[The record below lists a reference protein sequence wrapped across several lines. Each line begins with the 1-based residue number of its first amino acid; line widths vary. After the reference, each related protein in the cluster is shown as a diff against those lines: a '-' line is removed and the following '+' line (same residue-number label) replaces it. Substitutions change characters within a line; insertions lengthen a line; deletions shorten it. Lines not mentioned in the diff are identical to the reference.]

1 MENQDKYNA
10 FSLLQFMWKW
20 RKWLLIVCV
29 AAFFVSAVC
38 SFLVRPRYKSTA
50 LIYAPRT
57 SSVSKIL
64 LNEQNYNE
72 RLEIKAL
79 ATVDETEQMIPFL
92 NALAIKDSLAE
103 KYHLAEYYNIDV
115 NKKGGRTK
123 LYKTITNNMTVK
135 RTEYGAI
142 SVSLSDWDPQRAYQM
157 TLDVVRW
164 LDTIKNKV
172 EYDRAMAAYV
182 ILQNQLDSI
191 EHEMAVIND
200 SMRTIMAHGVFDV
213 KLQSERLTQQY
224 AIAAAQGNA
233 AAMQRIRNE
242 QDTIAKYGAQ
252 LTTLQDLEFNF
263 SKYHA
268 LCKQKMM
275 DAKMDMTTIMP
286 VKFVIDNPVPADK
299 KFYPKKSLIVVI
311 STLCAF
317 VLTMIVLLF
326 IERIENQPER
336 KNRTGN
342 TQDQ

>member
-1 MENQDKYNA
+1 MENQNKYNA

-20 RKWLLIVCV
+20 RKWLLIVC
-29 AAFFVSAVC
+29 AATFFVSAAC
-38 SFLVRPRYKSTA
+38 SFLVRPRYRSTA
-50 LIYAPRT
+50 QLYAPRT

-79 ATVDETEQMIPFL
+79 ATVDETEQMLPFL
-92 NALAIKDSLAE
+92 NSVAIKDSLIK
-103 KYHLAEYYNIDV
+103 KYNLAEYYNINV
-115 NKKGGRTK
+115 NKKGGMTK
-123 LYKTITNNMTVK
+123 LYKTITNNMIVK
-135 RTEYGAI
+135 RTDYGAI
-142 SVSLSDWDPQRAYQM
+142 SLSLSDWDPQRAYEM

-164 LDTIKNKV
+164 LDTVKNAV
-172 EYDRAMAAYV
+172 EHERALAAYT

-191 EHEMAVIND
+191 EREIANVND
-200 SMRTIMAHGVFDV
+200 SIKEIMSHGVFDV
-213 KLQSERLTQQY
+213 KLQSERLTQQF
-224 AIAAAQGNA
+224 AIAAAQGNT
-233 AAMQRIRNE
+233 AAMQRIIRE

-252 LTTLQDLEFNF
+252 LTSYQDLEYNF

-286 VKFVIDNPVPADK
+286 VKFVIDKPYPADK

-317 VLTMIVLLF
+317 ILTLIVLLT
-326 IERIENQPER
+326 I
-336 KNRTGN
+336 
-342 TQDQ
+342 

>member
-1 MENQDKYNA
+1 MENQNKYNA

-29 AAFFVSAVC
+29 ATFFVSAAC
-38 SFLVRPRYKSTA
+38 SFLVRSRYKSTA

-79 ATVDETEQMIPFL
+79 ATVDETEQMLPFL
-92 NALAIKDSLAE
+92 NSVAIKDSLIE
-103 KYHLAEYYNIDV
+103 KYKLAEYYNINV
-115 NKKGGRTK
+115 NKKGGMTK
-123 LYKTITNNMTVK
+123 LYKTVTNNLTIK
-135 RTEYGAI
+135 RTDYGAI
-142 SVSLSDWDPQRAYQM
+142 SVSVSDWDPQRAYEM
-157 TLDVVRW
+157 TLDVIRW
-164 LDTIKNKV
+164 LDTIKNAV
-172 EYDRAMAAYV
+172 EYERAQAACT
-182 ILQNQLDSI
+182 ILQNQMDSI
-191 EHEMAVIND
+191 EREIAAVND
-200 SMRTIMAHGVFDV
+200 SIRALMAHGVFDV

-224 AIAAAQGNA
+224 AIAAAQGNT
-233 AAMQRIRNE
+233 AAMQRIIKE

-252 LTTLQDLEFNF
+252 LTSYQDLEYNF

-286 VKFVIDNPVPADK
+286 VKFVIDKPFPADK

-317 VLTMIVLLF
+317 FLTMIVLLM
-326 IERIENQPER
+326 IERIENTPVR
-336 KNRTGN
+336 KDPTAD
-342 TQDQ
+342 TQDH

>member
-1 MENQDKYNA
+1 MENQNKYNA

-29 AAFFVSAVC
+29 AAFFVSAAC

-50 LIYAPRT
+50 LLYAPRT

-79 ATVDETEQMIPFL
+79 ATVDETEQMLPFL
-92 NALAIKDSLAE
+92 NSVAIKDSLIE
-103 KYHLAEYYNIDV
+103 KYKLAEYYNIDV
-115 NKKGGRTK
+115 NKKGGMTK
-123 LYKTITNNMTVK
+123 LYKTITNNMTIK
-135 RTEYGAI
+135 RTDYGAI
-142 SVSLSDWDPQRAYQM
+142 SVSVSDWDPQRAYEM

-164 LDTIKNKV
+164 LDTIKNAV
-172 EYDRAMAAYV
+172 EYERALAAYT
-182 ILQNQLDSI
+182 ILQDQLDSI
-191 EHEMAVIND
+191 DREIAVVND
-200 SMRTIMAHGVFDV
+200 SIRALMAHGVFDV

-224 AIAAAQGNA
+224 AIAAAQGNTP
-233 AAMQRIRNE
+233 AMQRIIRE
-242 QDTIAKYGAQ
+242 QDTLAKYGAQ
-252 LTTLQDLEFNF
+252 LTSYQDLEYNF

-286 VKFVIDNPVPADK
+286 VKFVIDKPYPADK
-299 KFYPKKSLIVVI
+299 KFYPKRSIIVII

-317 VLTMIVLLF
+317 ILTLIVLLT
-326 IERIENQPER
+326 IERIENKPVR
-336 KNRTGN
+336 RDPTAD
-342 TQDQ
+342 TQDH

>member
-1 MENQDKYNA
+1 MENQNKYNA

-20 RKWLLIVCV
+20 RKWLMIVCV
-29 AAFFVSAVC
+29 AAFFVSAAC

-50 LIYAPRT
+50 LLYAPRT

-79 ATVDETEQMIPFL
+79 ATVDETEQMLPFL
-92 NALAIKDSLAE
+92 NSVAIKDSLIE
-103 KYHLAEYYNIDV
+103 KYKLAEYYNIDV
-115 NKKGGRTK
+115 NKKGGMTK
-123 LYKTITNNMTVK
+123 LYKTITNNMTIK
-135 RTEYGAI
+135 RTDYGAI
-142 SVSLSDWDPQRAYQM
+142 SVSVSDWNPQRAYEM

-164 LDTIKNKV
+164 LDTIKNAV
-172 EYDRAMAAYV
+172 EYERALAAYT
-182 ILQNQLDSI
+182 ILQDQLDSI
-191 EHEMAVIND
+191 DREIAVVND
-200 SMRTIMAHGVFDV
+200 SIRALMAHGVFDV

-224 AIAAAQGNA
+224 AIAAAQGNT
-233 AAMQRIRNE
+233 AAMQRIIKE

-252 LTTLQDLEFNF
+252 LTSYQDLEYNF

-286 VKFVIDNPVPADK
+286 VKFVIDKPYPADK
-299 KFYPKKSLIVVI
+299 KFYPKRSIIVII

-317 VLTMIVLLF
+317 ILTLIVLLT
-326 IERIENQPER
+326 IERIENKPVR
-336 KNRTGN
+336 RDPAAD
-342 TQDQ
+342 TQDH

>member
-1 MENQDKYNA
+1 MENQNKYNA

-29 AAFFVSAVC
+29 ATFFVSAAC
-38 SFLVRPRYKSTA
+38 SFLVRPRYRSTA
-50 LIYAPRT
+50 QLYAPRT

-79 ATVDETEQMIPFL
+79 ATVDETEQMLPFL
-92 NALAIKDSLAE
+92 NSVAIKDSLIK
-103 KYHLAEYYNIDV
+103 KYNLAEYYNINV
-115 NKKGGRTK
+115 NKKGGMTK
-123 LYKTITNNMTVK
+123 LYKTITNNMIVK
-135 RTEYGAI
+135 RTDYGAI
-142 SVSLSDWDPQRAYQM
+142 SLSLSDWDPQRAYEM

-164 LDTIKNKV
+164 LDTVKNAV
-172 EYDRAMAAYV
+172 EYERALAAYT

-191 EHEMAVIND
+191 EREIANVND
-200 SMRTIMAHGVFDV
+200 SIRAIMAHGVFDV

-224 AIAAAQGNA
+224 AIAAAQGNT
-233 AAMQRIRNE
+233 AAMQRIIKE

-252 LTTLQDLEFNF
+252 LTSYQDLEFNF

-286 VKFVIDNPVPADK
+286 VKFVIDKPYPADK

-317 VLTMIVLLF
+317 ILTLIVLLT
-326 IERIENQPER
+326 IERIENTPGR
-336 KNRTGN
+336 KDSAADA
-342 TQDQ
+342 QDQ

>member
-1 MENQDKYNA
+1 MENQNKYNA

-29 AAFFVSAVC
+29 ATFFVSAAC
-38 SFLVRPRYKSTA
+38 SFLVRSRYKSTA

-79 ATVDETEQMIPFL
+79 ATVDETEQMLPFL
-92 NALAIKDSLAE
+92 NSVAIKDSLIE
-103 KYHLAEYYNIDV
+103 KYKLAEYYNINVD
-115 NKKGGRTK
+115 KKGGMTK
-123 LYKTITNNMTVK
+123 LYKTITNNMTIK
-135 RTEYGAI
+135 RTDYGAI
-142 SVSLSDWDPQRAYQM
+142 SVSVSDWDPQRAYEM
-157 TLDVVRW
+157 TLDVIRW
-164 LDTIKNKV
+164 LDTIKNAV
-172 EYDRAMAAYV
+172 EYERAQAACT
-182 ILQNQLDSI
+182 ILQNQMDSI
-191 EHEMAVIND
+191 ECEIAAVND
-200 SMRTIMAHGVFDV
+200 SIRALMAHGVFDV

-224 AIAAAQGNA
+224 AIAAAQGNT
-233 AAMQRIRNE
+233 AAMQRIIKE
-242 QDTIAKYGAQ
+242 QDTLAKYGAQ
-252 LTTLQDLEFNF
+252 LTSYQDLEYNF

-286 VKFVIDNPVPADK
+286 VKFVIDKPFPADK

-317 VLTMIVLLF
+317 ILTMFVLLM
-326 IERIENQPER
+326 IERIENTPVR
-336 KNRTGN
+336 KDPTADA
-342 TQDQ
+342 QDH

>member
-1 MENQDKYNA
+1 MENQNKYNA

-29 AAFFVSAVC
+29 ATFFVSAAC
-38 SFLVRPRYKSTA
+38 SFLVRSRYKSTA

-79 ATVDETEQMIPFL
+79 ATVDETEQMLSFL
-92 NALAIKDSLAE
+92 NSVAIKDSLIE
-103 KYHLAEYYNIDV
+103 KYKLAEYYNINV
-115 NKKGGRTK
+115 NKKGGMTK
-123 LYKTITNNMTVK
+123 LYKTITNNMTIK
-135 RTEYGAI
+135 RTDYGAI
-142 SVSLSDWDPQRAYQM
+142 SVSVSDWDPQRAYEM
-157 TLDVVRW
+157 TLDVIRW
-164 LDTIKNKV
+164 LDTIKNAV
-172 EYDRAMAAYV
+172 EYERAQAACT

-191 EHEMAVIND
+191 EREIANIND
-200 SMRTIMAHGVFDV
+200 SIRGLMAHGVFDV

-224 AIAAAQGNA
+224 AIAAAQGNT
-233 AAMQRIRNE
+233 AAMQRIIKE

-252 LTTLQDLEFNF
+252 LTSYQDLEYNF

-286 VKFVIDNPVPADK
+286 VKFVIDKPFPADK
-299 KFYPKKSLIVVI
+299 KFYPKKSIIVII

-317 VLTMIVLLF
+317 ILTLIVLLT
-326 IERIENQPER
+326 IEKIENKPVR
-336 KNRTGN
+336 RDPAAD
-342 TQDQ
+342 TQDH

>member
-1 MENQDKYNA
+1 MENQNKYNA

-29 AAFFVSAVC
+29 AAFLVSAAC

-50 LIYAPRT
+50 LLYAPRT

-79 ATVDETEQMIPFL
+79 ATVDETEQMLPFL
-92 NALAIKDSLAE
+92 NSVAIKDSLIE
-103 KYHLAEYYNIDV
+103 KYKLAEYYNINV
-115 NKKGGRTK
+115 NKKGGMTK
-123 LYKTITNNMTVK
+123 LYKTITNNMTIK
-135 RTEYGAI
+135 RTDYGAI
-142 SVSLSDWDPQRAYQM
+142 SMSVSDWDPQRAYEM
-157 TLDVVRW
+157 TLDVIRW
-164 LDTIKNKV
+164 LDTIKNAV
-172 EYDRAMAAYV
+172 EYERALAAYN

-191 EHEMAVIND
+191 EREIAIVND
-200 SMRTIMAHGVFDV
+200 SIREIMAHGVFDV

-224 AIAAAQGNA
+224 AIAAAQGNT
-233 AAMQRIRNE
+233 AAMQRIIKE

-252 LTTLQDLEFNF
+252 LTSYQDLEYNF

-286 VKFVIDNPVPADK
+286 VKFVIDMPYPADK
-299 KFYPKKSLIVVI
+299 KFYPKRSIIVII

-317 VLTMIVLLF
+317 ILTLIVLLT
-326 IERIENQPER
+326 IERIENKPVR
-336 KNRTGN
+336 RDPAAD
-342 TQDQ
+342 TQDH

>member
-1 MENQDKYNA
+1 MENQNKYNA

-29 AAFFVSAVC
+29 ATFFVSAVC

-50 LIYAPRT
+50 LLYAPRT

-79 ATVDETEQMIPFL
+79 ATVDETEQMLPFL
-92 NALAIKDSLAE
+92 NSVTIKDSLIE
-103 KYHLAEYYNIDV
+103 KYKLAEYYNINV
-115 NKKGGRTK
+115 NKKGGMSK

-135 RTEYGAI
+135 RTDYGAI
-142 SVSLSDWDPQRAYQM
+142 SLSLSDWDPQRAYEM

-164 LDTIKNKV
+164 LDTVKNAV
-172 EYDRAMAAYV
+172 EHERALAAYT

-191 EHEMAVIND
+191 EREIAAVND
-200 SMRTIMAHGVFDV
+200 SIRALMAHGVFDV

-224 AIAAAQGNA
+224 AIAAAQGNT
-233 AAMQRIRNE
+233 AAMQRIIKE

-252 LTTLQDLEFNF
+252 LTSYQDLEYNF

-286 VKFVIDNPVPADK
+286 VKFVIDKPFPADK

-317 VLTMIVLLF
+317 ILTLIVLLM
-326 IERIENQPER
+326 IERIENTPVR
-336 KNRTGN
+336 KDSAAD
-342 TQDQ
+342 TQGH

>member
-1 MENQDKYNA
+1 MENQNKYNA

-29 AAFFVSAVC
+29 AAFFVSAAC
-38 SFLVRPRYKSTA
+38 SFLVRPRFKSTA
-50 LIYAPRT
+50 LLYAPRT

-79 ATVDETEQMIPFL
+79 ATVDETEQMLPFL
-92 NALAIKDSLAE
+92 NSVAIKDSLIE
-103 KYHLAEYYNIDV
+103 KYKLAEYYNINV
-115 NKKGGRTK
+115 NKKGGMTK
-123 LYKTITNNMTVK
+123 LYKTITNNMTIK
-135 RTEYGAI
+135 RTDYGAI
-142 SVSLSDWDPQRAYQM
+142 SLSVSDWDPQRAYEM

-164 LDTIKNKV
+164 LDTIKNTV
-172 EYDRAMAAYV
+172 EYERALAAYN

-191 EHEMAVIND
+191 EREIAIVND
-200 SMRTIMAHGVFDV
+200 SIRALMAHGVFDV

-233 AAMQRIRNE
+233 AAMQRIIRE
-242 QDTIAKYGAQ
+242 QDTLAKYGAQ
-252 LTTLQDLEFNF
+252 LTSYQDLEYNF

-286 VKFVIDNPVPADK
+286 VKFVIDKPFPADK
-299 KFYPKKSLIVVI
+299 KFYPKRSIIVII

-317 VLTMIVLLF
+317 ILTLIVLLT
-326 IERIENQPER
+326 IERIEDKPVR
-336 KNRTGN
+336 RDPAAD
-342 TQDQ
+342 TQDH

>member
-1 MENQDKYNA
+1 MENRDKYNA

-29 AAFFVSAVC
+29 AAFVVSALC
-38 SFLVRPRYKSTA
+38 SFLVRPRFKSTA

-79 ATVDETEQMIPFL
+79 ATMDETEQMLPFL
-92 NALAIKDSLAE
+92 NAVAIKDSLIK
-103 KYHLAEYYNIDV
+103 KYNLAEYYNIDLG
-115 NKKGGRTK
+115 KPGGQTK
-123 LYKTITNNMTVK
+123 LYKTVTNNMTIK

-142 SVSLSDWDPQRAYQM
+142 SVTISDWDPQRAYEM
-157 TLDVVRW
+157 TLDVMRW
-164 LDTIKNKV
+164 LDTIKNNI
-172 EYDRAMAAYV
+172 EHERALAAYT

-191 EHEMAVIND
+191 NQAIADVND
-200 SMRTIMAHGVFDV
+200 SIQELMTHGVFDV

-224 AIAAAQGNA
+224 AIAVAQGNA
-233 AAMQRIRNE
+233 AAMQRVRKE
-242 QDTIAKYGAQ
+242 QDTIAKYGAK
-252 LTTLQDLEFNF
+252 LTSYQDLEYNF

-286 VKFVIDNPVPADK
+286 VKFVIDQPYPADK
-299 KFYPKKSLIVVI
+299 KFYPKKSIIVVV

-317 VLTMIVLLF
+317 VLAMIVLLL

-336 KNRTGN
+336 KDTAADR
-342 TQDQ
+342 QD

>member
-1 MENQDKYNA
+1 MENQNKYNA

-29 AAFFVSAVC
+29 ATFFVSAAC
-38 SFLVRPRYKSTA
+38 SFLVRPRYRSTA
-50 LIYAPRT
+50 QLYAPRT

-79 ATVDETEQMIPFL
+79 ATVDETEQMLPFL
-92 NALAIKDSLAE
+92 NSVAIKDSLIK
-103 KYHLAEYYNIDV
+103 KYNLAEYYNINV
-115 NKKGGRTK
+115 NKKGGMTK
-123 LYKTITNNMTVK
+123 LYKTITNNMIVK
-135 RTEYGAI
+135 RTDYGAI
-142 SVSLSDWDPQRAYQM
+142 SLSLSDWDPQRAYEM

-164 LDTIKNKV
+164 LDTVKNAV
-172 EYDRAMAAYV
+172 EYERALAAYT

-191 EHEMAVIND
+191 EREIANIND
-200 SMRTIMAHGVFDV
+200 SIRAIMAHGVFDV

-224 AIAAAQGNA
+224 AIAAAQGNT
-233 AAMQRIRNE
+233 AAMQRIIKE

-252 LTTLQDLEFNF
+252 LTSYQDLEFNF

-286 VKFVIDNPVPADK
+286 VKFVIDKPYPADK

-317 VLTMIVLLF
+317 ILTLIVLLT
-326 IERIENQPER
+326 IERIENTPGR
-336 KNRTGN
+336 KDSATDA
-342 TQDQ
+342 QDQ

>member
-1 MENQDKYNA
+1 MENKDKYNA

-20 RKWLLIVCV
+20 RKWLLIVCA
-29 AAFFVSAVC
+29 AAFLVSTAC
-38 SFLVRPRYKSTA
+38 SFLVRPRFKSTA
-50 LIYAPRT
+50 TIYAPRT

-79 ATVDETEQMIPFL
+79 ATVDETEQMLPFL
-92 NALAIKDSLAE
+92 NAVSIKDSLIE
-103 KYHLAEYYNIDV
+103 KYNLAEYYNIDV
-115 NKKGGRTK
+115 NKKGGKTK
-123 LYKTITNNMTVK
+123 LYKTITNNLTVK

-142 SVSLSDWDPQRAYQM
+142 LVSVSDWDPQRAYMM
-157 TLDVVRW
+157 TLDVIRW
-164 LDTIKNKV
+164 LDTIKNNV
-172 EYDRAMAAYV
+172 EHERAYAACI
-182 ILQNQLDSI
+182 ILQNQMDSVEREIAIVNDSI
-191 EHEMAVIND
+191 RA
-200 SMRTIMAHGVFDV
+200 IMAHGVFDV
-213 KLQSERLTQQY
+213 KQQSERLTQQY

-252 LTTLQDLEFNF
+252 LTSYQDLEYNF

-286 VKFVIDNPVPADK
+286 VKFVIDQPYPADK
-299 KFYPKKSLIVVI
+299 KFYPKKSIIIVV

-317 VLTMIVLLF
+317 LLTLIVLLM
-326 IERIENQPER
+326 IERIENQSVR
-336 KNRTGN
+336 KDPATD

>member
-1 MENQDKYNA
+1 MENQNKYNA

-29 AAFFVSAVC
+29 AAFFVSAAC

-50 LIYAPRT
+50 LLYAPRT

-79 ATVDETEQMIPFL
+79 ATVDETEQMLPFL
-92 NALAIKDSLAE
+92 NSVAIKDSLIE
-103 KYHLAEYYNIDV
+103 KYKLAEYYNINV
-115 NKKGGRTK
+115 NKKGGMTK
-123 LYKTITNNMTVK
+123 LYKTITNNMTIK
-135 RTEYGAI
+135 RTDYGAI
-142 SVSLSDWDPQRAYQM
+142 SVSVSDWDPQRAYEM

-164 LDTIKNKV
+164 LDTIKNAV
-172 EYDRAMAAYV
+172 EYERALAAYT
-182 ILQNQLDSI
+182 ILQDQLDSI
-191 EHEMAVIND
+191 DREIAVVND
-200 SMRTIMAHGVFDV
+200 SIRALMAHGVFDV

-224 AIAAAQGNA
+224 AIAAAQGNTP
-233 AAMQRIRNE
+233 AMQRIIRE
-242 QDTIAKYGAQ
+242 QDTLAKYGAQ
-252 LTTLQDLEFNF
+252 LTSYQDLEYNF

-286 VKFVIDNPVPADK
+286 VKFVIDKPYPADK
-299 KFYPKKSLIVVI
+299 KFYPKRSIIVII

-317 VLTMIVLLF
+317 ILTLIVLLT
-326 IERIENQPER
+326 IERIENKPVR
-336 KNRTGN
+336 RDPTAD
-342 TQDQ
+342 TQDH

>member
-1 MENQDKYNA
+1 MENKDKYNA

-20 RKWLLIVCV
+20 RKWLLIVCG
-29 AAFFVSAVC
+29 AAFIVSAAC
-38 SFLVRPRYKSTA
+38 SFLVRPRFKSTA
-50 LIYAPRT
+50 MLYAPRT

-79 ATVDETEQMIPFL
+79 ATVDETEQMLPFL
-92 NALAIKDSLAE
+92 NSVSIKDSLIE
-103 KYHLAEYYNIDV
+103 KYKLAEYYNIDI
-115 NKKGGRTK
+115 NKKGGKTK

-142 SVSLSDWDPQRAYQM
+142 SVSMSDWDPQRAYEM

-164 LDTIKNKV
+164 LDTIKNNV
-172 EYDRAMAAYV
+172 EKERAEAACI
-182 ILQNQLDSI
+182 ILQLQLDSVERAI
-191 EHEMAVIND
+191 ADIND
-200 SMRTIMAHGVFDV
+200 SIRELMKHGVFDV
-213 KLQSERLTQQY
+213 KTQSERLTQQY
-224 AIAAAQGNA
+224 AIAAAQGNT
-233 AAMQRIRNE
+233 AAMQRIQKE

-252 LTTLQDLEFNF
+252 LTSYQDLEYNF

-286 VKFVIDNPVPADK
+286 VKFVIDNPKVADK
-299 KFYPKKSLIVVI
+299 KYYPKKSLIVVI

-317 VLTMIVLLF
+317 ILTMLVLLM
-326 IERIENQPER
+326 IERVENQPNR
-336 KNRTGN
+336 KDTGADS
-342 TQDQ
+342 QDQ